1 MLRSFPGQT
10 VHAAEQSD
18 ADPDWLARVG
28 GVDFQVATGS
38 LPGFFRRAATH
49 FPQHGGY
56 LHADP
61 ARVEQWRGR
70 LSKLDG
76 GARIGISWRGGTPST
91 RGRLRSIALAQLLP
105 FLKCKEAVFVSLQYG
120 ATGTEREALLQAA
133 GVRLHHWQEAIDDY
147 DETAALVS
155 ALDLVISV
163 QTAVVHLAG
172 ALGKPVWVMVPAVAE
187 WRYLQSGDTM
197 PWYPSVRLFR
207 QSRAD
212 DWKPVIDSVTTE
224 LAQWVRS

>member
-1 MLRSFPGQT
+1 
-10 VHAAEQSD
+10 
-18 ADPDWLARVG
+18 LAWAPKQARGAIRV
-28 GVDFQVATGS
+28 
-38 LPGFFRRAATH
+38 
-49 FPQHGGY
+49 
-56 LHADP
+56 
-61 ARVEQWRGR
+61 
-70 LSKLDG
+70 
-76 GARIGISWRGGTPST
+76 GISWKGGTAST
-91 RGRLRSIALAQLLP
+91 WGQLRSIALAELLP
-105 FLKCKEAVFVSLQYG
+105 FLRREDAVFVSLQYG
-120 ATGTEREALLQAA
+120 ASSTEIEALLQVA
-133 GVRLHHWQEAIDDY
+133 GMRVHHWQEAIDDY

-172 ALGKPVWVMVPAVAE
+172 ALGKPVWAMVPAVAE

-224 LAQWVRS
+224 LAQWARS